1 MLTFGGLVATDGA
14 TLTQF
19 RADRTGD
26 RPEAL
31 ATKRGDMGAERLP
44 RFSVIRNRSLLTLM
58 LGHFTV
64 DTYAGLLP
72 VLYPLLV
79 HRFSLDLAT
88 VGLVSLA
95 YSGASS
101 VVQPLF
107 GWLADRK
114 GSRPIGLALIWTAA
128 TFATI
133 GFAPTFPILLLLA
146 ATAGVGSGM
155 YHPFGA
161 VSASLAIHD
170 PRLRNTAM
178 SVYVTGGTLGVA
190 LGPLLGI
197 ALFSALGV
205 RGTALMVL
213 PGAAISV
220 WLLHELRST
229 RMDRVSA
236 AAAPTVERAR
246 IAILPML
253 AIIGVMMSRQ
263 WTTASLQ
270 AFIPTWYAS
279 LGYSPSF
286 YGPLAT
292 CLVLASA
299 VGAIGAGSIADRFG
313 RRQVIIVSLCISV
326 PALLLFAQFQGP
338 VAFVTVTLVGLS
350 AASTGPL
357 MLVMAQQLMVGR
369 AGVASGLI
377 LGLGFITGAI
387 GIPITGALA
396 DAFGMETAIRAQAF
410 LVVAT
415 IAIAWLLP
423 TEARLSHSRAAAV
436 QPSQ

>member
-1 MLTFGGLVATDGA
+1 MSVKRPSRFGL
-14 TLTQF
+14 F
-19 RADRTGD
+19 
-26 RPEAL
+26 
-31 ATKRGDMGAERLP
+31 
-44 RFSVIRNRSLLTLM
+44 RNRSLLTLM

-79 HRFSLDLAT
+79 HRFALDLAT

-95 YSGASS
+95 YGGASS

-107 GWLADRK
+107 GWMADRQ
-114 GSRPIGLALIWTAA
+114 GTRLIGLALIWTAA
-128 TFATI
+128 TFALI
-133 GFAPTFPILLLLA
+133 GFAPSFPFLLVLA
-146 ATAGVGSGM
+146 AAAGVGSGM

-161 VSASLAIHD
+161 LNASRAIRD
-170 PRLRNTAM
+170 VELRNTAM

-197 ALFSALGV
+197 VLFGALGIQ
-205 RGTALMVL
+205 GTALMVL
-213 PGAAISV
+213 PGVAIAM
-220 WLLHELRST
+220 WLLNELGAIGVY
-229 RMDRVSA
+229 RVSRSV
-236 AAAPTVERAR
+236 APSAERTAVPV
-246 IAILPML
+246 LPMF
-253 AIIGVMMSRQ
+253 AVIGVMMSRQ

-279 LGYSPSF
+279 MGYPPSF

-292 CLVLASA
+292 ALVLASA

-313 RRQVIIVSLCISV
+313 RRRVIVVSLCVTI

-338 VAFVTVTLVGLS
+338 IAFVTVTLVGLS

-377 LGLGFITGAI
+377 LGLGFVTGAV

-396 DAFGMETAIRAQAF
+396 DAFGMETAIRAQVI
-410 LVVAT
+410 LVAAT
-415 IAIAWLLP
+415 IALAWLLP
-423 TEARLSHSRAAAV
+423 TEARLSRARARAV
-436 QPSQ
+436 QLG